1 MPEIDTIHAD
11 ALPLTYDS
19 LVEQFSACGLAAGQT
34 ILVHSSMSSMGWI
47 VGGAVDVIRA
57 LLHVLGD
64 DGTLMMP
71 THTSNNTEPS
81 HWQNPPVP
89 EHWWPLIRQHRPAY
103 EPRVTPSWS
112 MGAIPE
118 VFRTWPGAI
127 RSGHPIGSFTA
138 VGKNAAYVTDDHN
151 LEREFGQPS
160 PIGKLYELDG
170 CILLLGV
177 PHENNTSL
185 HLAEHRAQWPGKQY
199 HREGTAMLVNGERQW
214 VEYEMLKLDTD
225 DFNAIGAA
233 YEARYEIPIHKVG
246 RADVRFLRQRP
257 LVDFAVEYMEL
268 HRK

>member
-19 LVEQFSACGLAAGQT
+19 LVEQFTACGLAAGQT

-57 LLHVLGD
+57 LLHVVGEN
-64 DGTLMMP
+64 GTLMMP

-89 EHWWPLIRQHRPAY
+89 EHWWPIIREHRPAY
-103 EPRVTPSWS
+103 DPRVTPSWG

-118 VFRTWPGAI
+118 VFRTWPNAI
-127 RSGHPIGSFTA
+127 RSGHPIGSFAA
-138 VGKNAAYVTDDHN
+138 VGKNAAYVTSDHD

-170 CILLLGV
+170 YILLLGV

-199 HREGTAMLVNGERQW
+199 QREGTAMLVNGERQW
-214 VEYEMLKLDTD
+214 VEYKMLKLDTD

-233 YEARYEIPIHKVG
+233 YEAQHEIPIHKVG